1 MGQPLGDE
9 LSLLPYEGA
18 LLNKT
23 FLAFYTALFCPGE
36 GYLRFVWLRFSIE
49 EAQMGV
55 VARPGSIRLVLWPW
69 NLFHNMIITCMN
81 LWYPMAS
88 YGFWNDH
95 MLRSLF
101 FWDMCWRKK
110 PYAPHHQ
117 DGGGGVLPRRP
128 DGSALLLWRHVLL
141 LGLEVCRPADGRH
154 AEAWNADE
162 HLERRGLSE
171 LTICWYLLT
180 FNANHRCHSHP

>member
-23 FLAFYTALFCPGE
+23 FLAFYTALVCPGE

-81 LWYPMAS
+81 
-88 YGFWNDH
+88 YGISWLL
-95 MLRSLF
+95 MVSEMITCYGAF
-101 FWDMCWRKK
+101 FFGDMCWRKK

-162 HLERRGLSE
+162 RRGLSE
-171 LTICWYLLT
+171 LTICWPDAGNQI
-180 FNANHRCHSHP
+180 FQER